1 MACFL
6 RAGIA
11 CLLYFT
17 GFLPLLFFSYQS
29 VFAGTHAN
37 RLTYVQSLDMEIL
50 YVGEKRQ
57 WCDDRLDLELI
68 TSRPVVF
75 QNSRLVD
82 RQLVRLIAKLRE
94 SCPAITRVGISGYAR
109 AQPGVVLLEGS
120 FQADNNWR
128 FSTFKLPQRQE
139 KKPVR
144 FARSE
149 NNNRLVQ
156 NPPGAKPS
164 GGSLRREDYNA
175 HRSYKDYGLMLEL
188 ARRAIFNQ
196 PSLLDDKNVLSRWF
210 REVYPRRFTT
220 PKSLGPA
227 SLYRRFYEG
236 TKFDREDVLKE
247 FRSQLESEAVNTP
260 LRITRSFKTTIHTRD
275 FNPDRGFPMRV
286 QLGRFDSG
294 AKSSLSSDRLY
305 VKHLGRDVQ
314 MYFDNTPDITLLPIK
329 DETAARRLSRL
340 LESDRYASLRLEVYM
355 TIGQVG
361 VESFKVGVQR
371 EALLTNATIDGVA
384 LVLLPTK
391 NSEIKF
397 LRTIYKWK
405 INRQI
410 KEQLT
415 AGLTPEEIAK
425 WTGIPMVRGHFAVFQ
440 DKGYNSSNSGW
451 RRYFDLVQL
460 AVNPELF
467 ENDMAALY
475 FGDMILSKREKVFI
489 SRGKSL
495 FGNSRYA
502 DGYNTGGNAL
512 DEFEFPEV
520 MASFRKKYKRKIFSK
535 VPKFPIPF
543 VHITPVLLGKY
554 DRENQGFPFSY
565 RDTSWSWRKEA
576 AKISRLEDVLLK
588 SRRNDWRAEAIE
600 FGSQGLPTF
609 LNLTIKQAR
618 FLLKFLK
625 EQRRGDKNRVLYL
638 AAFSNVSKPAMDW
651 VKSGRR
657 KGQPVLLHQIKP
669 YRLALYADKKLR
681 QLVREYDVP
690 DDTAPS
696 EGETP
701 GAKKTAS
708 TASLG
713 TENRSRQPSYAPAR
727 NTPQVE
733 NLAGRQKLD
742 ILGARLGIAASE
754 AEVLLRAGLDTKKT
768 KIYRS
773 IDLVSHMARARKALD
788 AAGISTEYKQKILKN
803 IADSHANKRNYL
815 TEGIIFAEKNAG
827 KLKQQIAAY
836 FAPGDAGK
844 RIIAIA
850 RAINLKASRT
860 SVAGVD
866 KSLRQK
872 YGTPQI
878 EEKRSGGGLKLMWT
892 GIGPTPGQNRKL
904 TRKTVSRCVPDAS
917 RMYKTSSAGSFTM
930 EDVQIYRMKQAW
942 QAAKREQAARQSFL
956 GENKADS
963 GVSGSVLEFDVF
975 STQRWRDKSGKT
987 ISDTI
992 PRLYGNWEG
1001 RGCGVVLT
1009 VSISSDWLYMV
1020 LLDTDAVLR
1029 LRNRSFD
1036 TGKPVEKSVEANQS
1050 EQQKIKF

>member
-11 CLLYFT
+11 R
-17 GFLPLLFFSYQS
+17 LLFFAGFFPVLFFSSQS

-68 TSRPVVF
+68 TSRPVIF
-75 QNSRLVD
+75 QNSQLVD
-82 RQLVRLIAKLRE
+82 RQLVQLIAKLRE
-94 SCPAITRVGISGYAR
+94 SCPAITQVGVSGYAR
-109 AQPGVVLLEGS
+109 ARPGVAVLEGS

-139 KKPVR
+139 KKPR
-144 FARSE
+144 FARTV
-149 NNNRLVQ
+149 NNNLLTQ
-156 NPPGAKPS
+156 NPPGAKPP

-175 HRSYKDYGLMLEL
+175 HRSYKDYGLLLEL
-188 ARRAIFNQ
+188 ARRAIYNQ
-196 PSLLDDKNVLSRWF
+196 PSLLDNKKVLSRWF

-260 LRITRSFKTTIHTRD
+260 LRITRSFKATIYTRD

-286 QLGRFDSG
+286 QLDQFSSG
-294 AKSSLSSDRLY
+294 VKSSLSSDRLY

-314 MYFDNTPDITLLPIK
+314 MYFDNTPDITLLPIT

-340 LESDRYASLRLEVYM
+340 LESDRYASLRLEVYV

-361 VESFKVGVQR
+361 VESFNAGLQR
-371 EALLTNATIDGVA
+371 EALLTNAIIDGVA

-391 NSEIKF
+391 SSEIKS

-405 INRQI
+405 LNRQL

-415 AGLTPEEIAK
+415 VGLTPEEIAK

-440 DKGYNSSNSGW
+440 DKGYSAYSNSGW

-460 AVNPELF
+460 AANPELF
-467 ENDMAALY
+467 EDDMAALY
-475 FGDMILSKREKVFI
+475 FGDMILSKREKAFI

-502 DGYNTGGNAL
+502 DGYNTGRNAL

-554 DRENQGFPFSY
+554 DREKQGFPLSY
-565 RDTSWSWRKEA
+565 KNTSGSWRKEA
-576 AKISRLEDVLLK
+576 IKFSRLNGVLLE
-588 SRRNDWRAEAIE
+588 SRKNNWRAEAIE
-600 FGSQGLPTF
+600 IGPQSMPTF
-609 LNLTIKQAR
+609 LNLTVKQAR
-618 FLLKFLK
+618 FLLEALK
-625 EQRRGDKNRVLYL
+625 KQKRGGGSRVLYL

-657 KGQPVLLHQIKP
+657 KGRPVLLHQIKP
-669 YRLALYADKKLR
+669 YRLVLYAEKKLR

-696 EGETP
+696 EDEAP
-701 GAKKTAS
+701 GANKTAS
-708 TASLG
+708 TASLR
-713 TENRSRQPSYAPAR
+713 TENRSRQPS
-727 NTPQVE
+727 NTPVRKAPQVE
-733 NLAGRQKLD
+733 NLAGRQRLD
-742 ILGARLGIAASE
+742 ILGTRLGIAASE
-754 AEVLLRAGLDTKKT
+754 AEALLRAGLDAKKT

-773 IDLVSHMARARKALD
+773 IDLVTHLARARKALD
-788 AAGISTEYKQKILKN
+788 AAGISIEYKQKILKN
-803 IADSHANKRNYL
+803 IADSHASERNYL
-815 TEGIIFAEKNAG
+815 TEGTIFEEKTAG

-836 FAPGDAGK
+836 FAPGDTGK

-872 YGTPQI
+872 YGIPQI
-878 EEKRSGGGLKLMWT
+878 EEKRSGGGLKLIWT

-904 TRKTVSRCVPDAS
+904 TRKTVSRCVPDTS
-917 RMYKTSSAGSFTM
+917 RMYKTSSSGSFTM
-930 EDVQIYRMKQAW
+930 EDVEIYRMKQAW

-956 GENKADS
+956 GENTGNS
-963 GVSGSVLEFDVF
+963 GKSESALEFDVF

-987 ISDTI
+987 ISDNI
-992 PRLYGNWEG
+992 PRLYGNWES
-1001 RGCGVVLT
+1001 RGCGVILT

-1020 LLDTDAVLR
+1020 LLDTDAVLS
-1029 LRNRSFD
+1029 LRNRSLD
-1036 TGKPVEKSVEANQS
+1036 TAKPVEKPVEANQP